1 MLSPGDRSAIQQ
13 QQQQLLDENQRQ
25 RDALERSAPLTI
37 TPSPETSAGTEG
49 PCFTVSRIVVSGA
62 TRLTSAE
69 TDRLVAPWVNQCLN
83 ITGLTAVTDAVTDG
97 YIRRG
102 YITSRAFLTEQ
113 DLSGGVLHITVM
125 EGRLQQIRAEGA
137 DLPGRT
143 LKMVFPGMEG
153 KVLNLRDIEQ
163 GMEQINRLRTE
174 PVQIEIS
181 PGDREGWSV
190 VTLTVSP
197 EWPVTG
203 SVGID
208 NSGQK
213 NTGTGQL
220 NGVLSFN
227 NPLGLADNWFVSGGR
242 SSDFSV
248 SHDARNFAAGV
259 SLPYGYTLVDYTYS
273 WSDYLSTIDNRG
285 WRWRS
290 TGDLQTHRLGLSHVL
305 FRNGN
310 MKTALTGG
318 LQHRIIHNYLDDV
331 LLQGS
336 SRKLTSFSVGLN
348 HTHKFLG
355 GVGTLNPVFTRG
367 MPWFGAESDHGKRG
381 DLPVNQFRKWSVSA
395 SFQRPVTDRVWWLT
409 SAYAQWSPDRL
420 HGVEQLSLGGESSVR
435 GFKEQYISGNNG
447 GYLRNELSWSL
458 FSLPYVGTVRA
469 VTALDGGWL
478 HSDRD
483 DLYSSGT
490 LWGADLLV
498 NYHTFSNSGTLLGTS
513 GLGVKGSSLLQN
525 GTGRLYSAGNLLL
538 DAQDFSGQGQVV
550 ATGDVTL
557 KLIAALTN
565 HGTLAAGKTLSVTSQ
580 NAITNG
586 GVMQGDAMVL
596 GAGEAFTNN
605 GTLTAGKGN
614 SVFSAQRLF
623 LNAPGSLQG
632 GGDVSLNSRSD
643 ITISGFTG
651 TAGSLTMNVAGTLL
665 NSALIYAGNNLK
677 LFTDRLHNQH
687 GDILAGNSLW
697 VQKDAS
703 GGANTEIIN
712 TSGNIETHQGD
723 IVVRTGHLLNQ
734 REGFS
739 ATTTTRTNPSSIQ

>member
-1 MLSPGDRSAIQQ
+1 MQRRQNNILTKTSLLSRALSVPCCDMFRRGSPWICYLSLSVFSGFFIPAFSSPAAMLSPGDRSAIQQ

-137 DLPGRT
+137 DLPART

-190 VTLTVSP
+190 VTLTASP

-305 FRNGN
+305 FRNGD

-458 FSLPYVGTVRA
+458 FSLPYV
-469 VTALDGGWL
+469 
-478 HSDRD
+478 
-483 DLYSSGT
+483 
-490 LWGADLLV
+490 
-498 NYHTFSNSGTLLGTS
+498 
-513 GLGVKGSSLLQN
+513 
-525 GTGRLYSAGNLLL
+525 
-538 DAQDFSGQGQVV
+538 
-550 ATGDVTL
+550 
-557 KLIAALTN
+557 
-565 HGTLAAGKTLSVTSQ
+565 
-580 NAITNG
+580 
-586 GVMQGDAMVL
+586 
-596 GAGEAFTNN
+596 
-605 GTLTAGKGN
+605 
-614 SVFSAQRLF
+614 
-623 LNAPGSLQG
+623 
-632 GGDVSLNSRSD
+632 
-643 ITISGFTG
+643 
-651 TAGSLTMNVAGTLL
+651 
-665 NSALIYAGNNLK
+665 
-677 LFTDRLHNQH
+677 
-687 GDILAGNSLW
+687 
-697 VQKDAS
+697 
-703 GGANTEIIN
+703 
-712 TSGNIETHQGD
+712 
-723 IVVRTGHLLNQ
+723 
-734 REGFS
+734 
-739 ATTTTRTNPSSIQ
+739 

>member
-1 MLSPGDRSAIQQ
+1 MCYLSLSVFSGCFIPAFSSPAAMLSPGDRSAIQQ

-49 PCFTVSRIVVSGA
+49 PCFTVSSIVVSGA

-137 DLPGRT
+137 DLPART

-190 VTLTVSP
+190 VTLTALP

-305 FRNGN
+305 FRNGD

-435 GFKEQYISGNNG
+435 GFK
-447 GYLRNELSWSL
+447 
-458 FSLPYVGTVRA
+458 
-469 VTALDGGWL
+469 
-478 HSDRD
+478 
-483 DLYSSGT
+483 
-490 LWGADLLV
+490 
-498 NYHTFSNSGTLLGTS
+498 
-513 GLGVKGSSLLQN
+513 
-525 GTGRLYSAGNLLL
+525 
-538 DAQDFSGQGQVV
+538 
-550 ATGDVTL
+550 
-557 KLIAALTN
+557 
-565 HGTLAAGKTLSVTSQ
+565 
-580 NAITNG
+580 
-586 GVMQGDAMVL
+586 
-596 GAGEAFTNN
+596 
-605 GTLTAGKGN
+605 
-614 SVFSAQRLF
+614 
-623 LNAPGSLQG
+623 
-632 GGDVSLNSRSD
+632 
-643 ITISGFTG
+643 
-651 TAGSLTMNVAGTLL
+651 
-665 NSALIYAGNNLK
+665 
-677 LFTDRLHNQH
+677 
-687 GDILAGNSLW
+687 
-697 VQKDAS
+697 
-703 GGANTEIIN
+703 
-712 TSGNIETHQGD
+712 
-723 IVVRTGHLLNQ
+723 
-734 REGFS
+734 
-739 ATTTTRTNPSSIQ
+739 

>member
-1 MLSPGDRSAIQQ
+1 MQHRQDNLLANRNLLPGMVSGQSAFRLRTFSPVARHFSFLPCLCILSFSSPAAMLSPGDRSAIQQ

-49 PCFTVSRIVVSGA
+49 PCFMVSRIVVSGA

-137 DLPGRT
+137 DLPART

-190 VTLTVSP
+190 VTLTALP

-290 TGDLQTHRLGLSHVL
+290 TGDLQTHRLG
-305 FRNGN
+305 
-310 MKTALTGG
+310 
-318 LQHRIIHNYLDDV
+318 
-331 LLQGS
+331 
-336 SRKLTSFSVGLN
+336 
-348 HTHKFLG
+348 
-355 GVGTLNPVFTRG
+355 
-367 MPWFGAESDHGKRG
+367 
-381 DLPVNQFRKWSVSA
+381 
-395 SFQRPVTDRVWWLT
+395 
-409 SAYAQWSPDRL
+409 
-420 HGVEQLSLGGESSVR
+420 
-435 GFKEQYISGNNG
+435 
-447 GYLRNELSWSL
+447 
-458 FSLPYVGTVRA
+458 
-469 VTALDGGWL
+469 
-478 HSDRD
+478 
-483 DLYSSGT
+483 
-490 LWGADLLV
+490 
-498 NYHTFSNSGTLLGTS
+498 
-513 GLGVKGSSLLQN
+513 
-525 GTGRLYSAGNLLL
+525 
-538 DAQDFSGQGQVV
+538 
-550 ATGDVTL
+550 
-557 KLIAALTN
+557 
-565 HGTLAAGKTLSVTSQ
+565 
-580 NAITNG
+580 
-586 GVMQGDAMVL
+586 
-596 GAGEAFTNN
+596 
-605 GTLTAGKGN
+605 
-614 SVFSAQRLF
+614 
-623 LNAPGSLQG
+623 
-632 GGDVSLNSRSD
+632 
-643 ITISGFTG
+643 
-651 TAGSLTMNVAGTLL
+651 
-665 NSALIYAGNNLK
+665 
-677 LFTDRLHNQH
+677 
-687 GDILAGNSLW
+687 
-697 VQKDAS
+697 
-703 GGANTEIIN
+703 
-712 TSGNIETHQGD
+712 
-723 IVVRTGHLLNQ
+723 
-734 REGFS
+734 
-739 ATTTTRTNPSSIQ
+739 

>member
-1 MLSPGDRSAIQQ
+1 LSPGDRSAIQQ

-49 PCFTVSRIVVSGA
+49 PCFTVSSIVVSGA

-137 DLPGRT
+137 DLPART

-190 VTLTVSP
+190 VTLTALP

-213 NTGTGQL
+213 STGTGQL

-305 FRNGN
+305 FRNGD

-336 SRKLTSFSVGLN
+336 SRKLTS
-348 HTHKFLG
+348 
-355 GVGTLNPVFTRG
+355 
-367 MPWFGAESDHGKRG
+367 
-381 DLPVNQFRKWSVSA
+381 
-395 SFQRPVTDRVWWLT
+395 
-409 SAYAQWSPDRL
+409 
-420 HGVEQLSLGGESSVR
+420 
-435 GFKEQYISGNNG
+435 
-447 GYLRNELSWSL
+447 
-458 FSLPYVGTVRA
+458 
-469 VTALDGGWL
+469 
-478 HSDRD
+478 
-483 DLYSSGT
+483 
-490 LWGADLLV
+490 
-498 NYHTFSNSGTLLGTS
+498 
-513 GLGVKGSSLLQN
+513 
-525 GTGRLYSAGNLLL
+525 
-538 DAQDFSGQGQVV
+538 
-550 ATGDVTL
+550 
-557 KLIAALTN
+557 
-565 HGTLAAGKTLSVTSQ
+565 
-580 NAITNG
+580 
-586 GVMQGDAMVL
+586 
-596 GAGEAFTNN
+596 
-605 GTLTAGKGN
+605 
-614 SVFSAQRLF
+614 
-623 LNAPGSLQG
+623 
-632 GGDVSLNSRSD
+632 
-643 ITISGFTG
+643 
-651 TAGSLTMNVAGTLL
+651 
-665 NSALIYAGNNLK
+665 
-677 LFTDRLHNQH
+677 
-687 GDILAGNSLW
+687 
-697 VQKDAS
+697 
-703 GGANTEIIN
+703 
-712 TSGNIETHQGD
+712 
-723 IVVRTGHLLNQ
+723 
-734 REGFS
+734 
-739 ATTTTRTNPSSIQ
+739 

>member
-1 MLSPGDRSAIQQ
+1 MQHRQDNLLANRTSFPGMVSGQYAFRIRTLSQVVRYFSLLPCLCILSFSSPAAMLSPGDRSAIQQ

-113 DLSGGVLHITVM
+113 DLSGGILHITVM

-137 DLPGRT
+137 DLPART
-143 LKMVFPGMEG
+143 LKIVFPGMEG

-190 VTLTVSP
+190 VTLTALP

-213 NTGTGQL
+213 NTGTGLL

-305 FRNGN
+305 FRNGD

-381 DLPVNQFRKWSVSA
+381 DLPVNQFRKWS
-395 SFQRPVTDRVWWLT
+395 L
-409 SAYAQWSPDRL
+409 
-420 HGVEQLSLGGESSVR
+420 
-435 GFKEQYISGNNG
+435 
-447 GYLRNELSWSL
+447 
-458 FSLPYVGTVRA
+458 
-469 VTALDGGWL
+469 
-478 HSDRD
+478 
-483 DLYSSGT
+483 
-490 LWGADLLV
+490 
-498 NYHTFSNSGTLLGTS
+498 
-513 GLGVKGSSLLQN
+513 
-525 GTGRLYSAGNLLL
+525 
-538 DAQDFSGQGQVV
+538 
-550 ATGDVTL
+550 
-557 KLIAALTN
+557 
-565 HGTLAAGKTLSVTSQ
+565 
-580 NAITNG
+580 
-586 GVMQGDAMVL
+586 
-596 GAGEAFTNN
+596 
-605 GTLTAGKGN
+605 
-614 SVFSAQRLF
+614 
-623 LNAPGSLQG
+623 
-632 GGDVSLNSRSD
+632 
-643 ITISGFTG
+643 
-651 TAGSLTMNVAGTLL
+651 
-665 NSALIYAGNNLK
+665 
-677 LFTDRLHNQH
+677 
-687 GDILAGNSLW
+687 
-697 VQKDAS
+697 
-703 GGANTEIIN
+703 
-712 TSGNIETHQGD
+712 
-723 IVVRTGHLLNQ
+723 
-734 REGFS
+734 
-739 ATTTTRTNPSSIQ
+739 

>member
-1 MLSPGDRSAIQQ
+1 MQHRQDNLLANRNLLPGMVSGQCAFRLRTFSPVARYFSLLPCLCILSFSSPSSPATMLSPGDRSAIQQ

-113 DLSGGVLHITVM
+113 DLSGGILHITVM

-137 DLPGRT
+137 DLPART

-190 VTLTVSP
+190 VTLTASP

-305 FRNGN
+305 FRNGD

-420 HGVEQLSLGGESSVR
+420 HGVEQLSLGVRVQCVALRSS
-435 GFKEQYISGNNG
+435 ISPVITAVICEMSCPG
-447 GYLRNELSWSL
+447 LCSPCHMWELSVQWLHWTAAGCTLTEMTRTRPARCGVVLPGSAPPVTM
-458 FSLPYVGTVRA
+458 FPVRSLPGC
-469 VTALDGGWL
+469 
-478 HSDRD
+478 
-483 DLYSSGT
+483 
-490 LWGADLLV
+490 LWF
-498 NYHTFSNSGTLLGTS
+498 TRT
-513 GLGVKGSSLLQN
+513 GLPL
-525 GTGRLYSAGNLLL
+525 
-538 DAQDFSGQGQVV
+538 
-550 ATGDVTL
+550 
-557 KLIAALTN
+557 
-565 HGTLAAGKTLSVTSQ
+565 
-580 NAITNG
+580 
-586 GVMQGDAMVL
+586 
-596 GAGEAFTNN
+596 
-605 GTLTAGKGN
+605 
-614 SVFSAQRLF
+614 
-623 LNAPGSLQG
+623 
-632 GGDVSLNSRSD
+632 
-643 ITISGFTG
+643 TISRFTG
-651 TAGSLTMNVAGTLL
+651 ALL
-665 NSALIYAGNNLK
+665 SRFKG
-677 LFTDRLHNQH
+677 
-687 GDILAGNSLW
+687 
-697 VQKDAS
+697 
-703 GGANTEIIN
+703 
-712 TSGNIETHQGD
+712 
-723 IVVRTGHLLNQ
+723 LL
-734 REGFS
+734 
-739 ATTTTRTNPSSIQ
+739 P